1 MYQFNRE
8 EYNKRM
14 EWYVDARFGM
24 FIHWGLYS
32 IPARGE
38 WVRSVEE
45 IPKEDYMKYFY
56 EFDPKDYDPKKWARA
71 AKEAGMKYVVLT
83 AKHHDG
89 FCLFDSKYTEF
100 KSTNTKCGRDLVAEY
115 VEAVRAEGLKVGLY
129 FSLIDWYHD
138 DFPHYGDRQHPMRNN
153 PAYTNENRNWDN
165 YVTFMHNQVREI
177 CTNYGQ
183 IDVLWFDFSYD
194 DMMGEK
200 WGATKLVNMVRELQ
214 PQVIIDNRLEASG
227 QGYGSLATG
236 NPTPYHGDFVSPEQI
251 IPPHG
256 IRDVNGDPLNW
267 EACITMNNNWGYCA
281 RDKFFKP
288 SSMIIKKLVECVSK
302 GGNMLLNVGPKSDGT
317 ISEQD
322 QHVLKEIG
330 SWLKVNGE
338 AIYDATIWRKSAE
351 GPTQIV
357 EGQFSDGIKKNFTSE
372 DFRFTTANGK
382 LYVTALKC
390 SADHKYCIKSL
401 GIQDASKKA
410 NFSGIIRKVEVLGK
424 DGELAWTRD
433 EEGLH
438 IECGVESDKPIVF
451 RITID

>member
-56 EFDPKDYDPKKWARA
+56 EFDPKDYDPKKWARV

-302 GGNMLLNVGPKSDGT
+302 GGNMLWPRC
-317 ISEQD
+317 
-322 QHVLKEIG
+322 
-330 SWLKVNGE
+330 
-338 AIYDATIWRKSAE
+338 IWKHSA
-351 GPTQIV
+351 
-357 EGQFSDGIKKNFTSE
+357 
-372 DFRFTTANGK
+372 
-382 LYVTALKC
+382 
-390 SADHKYCIKSL
+390 
-401 GIQDASKKA
+401 
-410 NFSGIIRKVEVLGK
+410 
-424 DGELAWTRD
+424 
-433 EEGLH
+433 
-438 IECGVESDKPIVF
+438 
-451 RITID
+451 